1 MNTKTR
7 IEMTDSIMDI
17 YMKMSEGNPG
27 ACKALME
34 MIKLSPTAD
43 PDFGRF
49 AEFGPLLA
57 LDSQGIYGSRIWMLF
72 KDVCKE
78 QAVYALACL
87 RAVQLGIM
95 GSSVLDHAID
105 NRGEGLD
112 VFATRRAVCERLPNF
127 SKAI

>member
-1 MNTKTR
+1 MGHER
-7 IEMTDSIMDI
+7 IQLDDTP
-17 YMKMSEGNPG
+17 MSMLIKLAEGNPG
-27 ACKALME
+27 GLNVMMQILEKGQS
-34 MIKLSPTAD
+34 ID
-43 PDFGRF
+43 PD
-49 AEFGPLLA
+49 AAFGPFAHILG
-57 LDSQGIYGSRIWMLF
+57 LDTFGIYGSRIWMLF